1 MEKMYKI
8 RLKKGDKVIVRAGK
22 EKGKTGVVLATHP
35 RLNKVTVEGI
45 NIAKKHVKPTQKD
58 PQGGIQEITRP
69 IAVAKVGLVHPTD
82 AKKATR
88 IGYTVDKDGKKTRV
102 AKATGK
108 EIK

>member
-1 MEKMYKI
+1 MDKLYKI

-35 RLNKVTVEGI
+35 RTNKVTVEGI
-45 NIAKKHVKPTQKD
+45 NVAKKHVKPTQKD

-69 IAVAKVGLVHPTD
+69 MPVAKVGLLHPEDKT
-82 AKKATR
+82 KATR
-88 IGYTVDKDGKKTRV
+88 IGYTFDKDDKKTRV
-102 AKATGK
+102 YKATGK